1 VHCGSSKPLASSGVG
16 PSEGSRE
23 SLELR
28 GSVRCPKGSL
38 CGQATMETLFVMFM
52 IFLLIAAIYQVFLI
66 HNTLYQMAANAY
78 YDAFKMARDGN
89 KSDQGITKS
98 SKPLTLAKVGGGST
112 GSQATNIPIIPLYQS
127 SVTVSTQVNRNYY
140 IEYGTEGDPFDIASK
155 DGSGSVAHGNQTGA
169 PTCSASCACPIDP
182 NDPNGHTILDTQLSI
197 LMTTVTEP
205 TFPHVAC
212 NPSHPELNP
221 PGSVC
226 LPGKLWG
233 TTPNCH

>member
-1 VHCGSSKPLASSGVG
+1 MQCHSSEHSASNGSRSSKGGEECLQLKGRA
-16 PSEGSRE
+16 
-23 SLELR
+23 R
-28 GSVRCPKGSL
+28 GPKGSS
-38 CGQATMETLFVMFM
+38 CGQATMETLFVMFLM
-52 IFLLIAAIYQVFLI
+52 FLLIAAIYQVFLI

-89 KSDQGITKS
+89 KSDQSITKS
-98 SKPLTLAKVGGGST
+98 SKPLTLAKVSG
-112 GSQATNIPIIPLYQS
+112 GSQATGIPIIPLYKS

-155 DGSGSVAHGNQTGA
+155 DGSGSVTHGNQTGT

-197 LMTTVTEP
+197 LLTTVTEP

-226 LPGKLWG
+226 LPGKNWG